1 VSVRG
6 GWVRAILLVVTLL
19 VGAIW
24 LAVVDRESGG
34 LKWLELRGDLVAAR
48 VRIEQLSQEAA
59 DLQRQIEAL
68 EEGGFPLERAIRED
82 LGLARPG
89 EVVFQFGTQRESGRA
104 PHGAARPELRPSDR
118 GE

>member
-1 VSVRG
+1 M
-6 GWVRAILLVVTLL
+6 RAILLVATLL

-24 LAVVDRESGG
+24 LAVADRESGG
-34 LKWLELRGDLVAAR
+34 LKWLELRGDLAAAR
-48 VRIEQLSQEAA
+48 VRIDQLSQEAA

-68 EEGGFPLERAIRED
+68 EGGGFPLERAIRED

-89 EVVFQFGTQRESGRA
+89 EVVVQFGTRRESDRSPPGS
-104 PHGAARPELRPSDR
+104 ARPEPGSSDR